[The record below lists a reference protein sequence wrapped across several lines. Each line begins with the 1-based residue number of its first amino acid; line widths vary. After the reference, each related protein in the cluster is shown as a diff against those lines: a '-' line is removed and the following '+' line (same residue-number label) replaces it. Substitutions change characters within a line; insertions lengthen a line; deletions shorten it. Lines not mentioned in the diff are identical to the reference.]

1 MPSAICI
8 DLFGSRKVAV
18 FGATLQTFGLLMST
32 FVNKLPLYL
41 LTYGI
46 FYGIGKGFLAQA
58 TFQILPHYFVKR
70 LGFANGLMNF
80 GGSIVAILFM
90 FLSDQSLA
98 HVGMKESFLIFTG
111 VSSIT
116 ILAAFLFKS
125 VLNVESGSSDMFLVK
140 VKRSFAKDVLK
151 RRELT
156 VWWVSSFF
164 AQFGIMM
171 TYVTIVCILCWQ
183 LSSKFLSLLKGVSL
197 LSG

>member
-1 MPSAICI
+1 
-8 DLFGSRKVAV
+8 
-18 FGATLQTFGLLMST
+18 MST

-58 TFQILPHYFVKR
+58 TFQILPHYFDKQ

-80 GGSIVAILFM
+80 GGSVVAVLFLS
-90 FLSDQSLA
+90 LSDQSLA
-98 HVGMKESFLIFTG
+98 HVGIKQSFLIFTC

-116 ILAAFLFKS
+116 IFAAFLFKS
-125 VLNVESGSSDMFLVK
+125 VLKAESDTNDRILGKMK
-140 VKRSFAKDVLK
+140 NSFATDVLK

-171 TYVTIVCILCWQ
+171 TYVTIVCWRL
-183 LSSKFLSLLKGVSL
+183 
-197 LSG
+197 